1 MDALTTYHGKFI
13 TFEGIEGS
21 GKSTNIQYAAE
32 LIRKLGVDV
41 VLTREPGGTAMGE
54 KIRSVLL
61 DHYDEVVFPM
71 TELLLLFAARNQ
83 HIENVIKPALAAG
96 RCVLCDRFTDAS
108 YAYQGG
114 GRGLAGDY
122 IAQLEDMVQ
131 LNLHPDLTIVFD
143 VTVDVSIQRIQKR
156 KKMDRIEQAPLQFFS
171 NVREVYLTR
180 AKANSARY
188 KVLDATMPLLAVQKA
203 LRHLL
208 IND

>member
-71 TELLLLFAARNQ
+71 TELLPAAVCYAIGLLMLATP
-83 HIENVIKPALAAG
+83 IKAEDEALPA
-96 RCVLCDRFTDAS
+96 
-108 YAYQGG
+108 
-114 GRGLAGDY
+114 
-122 IAQLEDMVQ
+122 
-131 LNLHPDLTIVFD
+131 TI
-143 VTVDVSIQRIQKR
+143 S
-156 KKMDRIEQAPLQFFS
+156 LS
-171 NVREVYLTR
+171 
-180 AKANSARY
+180 
-188 KVLDATMPLLAVQKA
+188 
-203 LRHLL
+203 
-208 IND
+208 